1 MIAYQKKFLRIA
13 EYWGTE
19 PAAETPPVDLVR
31 YFQNSEPLTDAFC
44 REFYSIVLDLQQDEE
59 KLLAKMKKNTRYEIR
74 RATNSDQFLHRLVKG
89 NDTHVLGEFVDN
101 HDQFALHKGQPKISH
116 LWMSTLAAQGLLEI
130 SRTQDMFGRP
140 LVWHAYHIGEGRAT
154 LLYSSSIL
162 RADSDTSLR
171 SQVGR
176 ANRYHHWQD
185 MLHFKHRG
193 LTMYDFGGWYEKK
206 EDRARLNIN
215 KFKEGFG
222 GDIVKTY
229 ICERP
234 LTLRGWVFLKTRTL
248 LLGNAI

>member
-19 PAAETPPVDLVR
+19 PDRNLQVDLVR
-31 YFQNSEPLTDAFC
+31 FFQHSEPLADAFC
-44 REFYSIVLDLQQDEE
+44 REFYSIVLDLRRDETA
-59 KLLAKMKKNTRYEIR
+59 LFSKMKRKTRYEIR
-74 RATNSDQFLHRLVKG
+74 RAKMSDQFVYQVANG
-89 NDTHVLGEFVDN
+89 EDSAVLSEFIDN
-101 HDQFALHKGQPKISH
+101 HDQFAAHKGQAKINHLWVSTVAAGGLLKISRIQDH
-116 LWMSTLAAQGLLEI
+116 TG
-130 SRTQDMFGRP
+130 RT
-140 LVWHAYHIGEGRAT
+140 LVWHAYHIGFERAT
-154 LLYSSSIL
+154 LLYSASIL
-162 RADSDTSLR
+162 RPESDGNLR
-171 SQVGR
+171 TRVGR

-185 MLHFKHRG
+185 ILHFKQLG
-193 LTMYDFGGWYEKK
+193 LTIYDFGGWYEKK

>member
-13 EYWGTE
+13 EYWGAE
-19 PAAETPPVDLVR
+19 PERNPKVDLVR
-31 YFQNSEPLTDAFC
+31 FFQYSEPLANAFC
-44 REFYSIVLDLQQDEE
+44 REFYSIVLNLQPNKGDLFS
-59 KLLAKMKKNTRYEIR
+59 KMKRNTRYEIR
-74 RATNSDQFLHRLVKG
+74 RAELSDQFLYQVA
-89 NDTHVLGEFVDN
+89 NGEDSALLSEFIDN
-101 HDQFALHKGQPKISH
+101 HDQFAAHKAQAKINH
-116 LWMSTLAAQGLLEI
+116 LWVSTIAAAGLLQI
-130 SRTQDMFGRP
+130 SRVQDPVGRT
-140 LVWHAYHIGEGRAT
+140 LVWHAYHIGDERAT
-154 LLYSSSIL
+154 LLYSASIL
-162 RADSDTSLR
+162 RPESDGNLR
-171 SQVGR
+171 TRVGR

-185 MLHFKHRG
+185 ILHFKELG
-193 LTMYDFGGWYEKK
+193 LTIYDFGGWYEKK